1 MFDRVGNYIDA
12 GSFLHRSPGAEMSLL
27 YVGEARRHDET
38 GFKIVPA
45 SQIGKGGLFDQ
56 NITYYSGS
64 EVDPFM
70 DNNAL
75 VVASIT
81 SSCPLSHR
89 VKRRSICWYVLSV
102 IFLFG

>member
-1 MFDRVGNYIDA
+1 
-12 GSFLHRSPGAEMSLL
+12 MSLL
-27 YVGEARRHDET
+27 YVGEVRRQDET
-38 GFKIVPA
+38 EFKIVPP
-45 SQIGKGGLFDQ
+45 SQIRKGGLFDR
-56 NITYYSGS
+56 NITYCSDLE
-64 EVDPFM
+64 EVPFM